1 MDICGY
7 CGRQDSR
14 ALYPTTDVFGNH
26 YEIHQCNVCHA
37 YFLAPRPDEQRLNQA
52 YDSSYYGEQEEKF
65 SSSKVENV
73 LDYFRKRR
81 AKYVSRFIRKNE
93 NVLDIG
99 CGNGR
104 FLGFLK
110 KYGDFNIYGTE
121 LDGNSAARAKRVE
134 GLNLKVGMLEKG
146 DFPKNNFQ
154 AITMFHV
161 FEHLSHPVEMLDT
174 IDEVLC
180 PGGALV
186 ISFPNIA
193 GLQSELFKGKWL
205 HLDPPRHLFFF
216 APEDF
221 IKLMETRGY
230 KVLKTKYLSSEQNPY
245 GFIQSTLNMFYKKR
259 EVLFESLKGNKEY
272 IKEYSKFNLL
282 FQKAVFAGTFP
293 LFMITDLFESFF
305 KRGATVEFTFE
316 KSYTHSNDADAQDLI
331 ID

>member
-1 MDICGY
+1 M
-7 CGRQDSR
+7 
-14 ALYPTTDVFGNH
+14 
-26 YEIHQCNVCHA
+26 
-37 YFLAPRPDEQRLNQA
+37 
-52 YDSSYYGEQEEKF
+52 
-65 SSSKVENV
+65 
-73 LDYFRKRR
+73 DYFRKRR